1 MGDGELDE
9 LTKRV
14 IGIAYEVSNILGS
27 GFVEKVYENS
37 FFHLL
42 RKNKIDVIQQY
53 PIKVL
58 FDGVIVGEFYADL
71 LVEEK
76 VLIEL
81 KAVSELTDE
90 HLAQALN
97 YLRATGFPTGLLINF
112 GKPKIQIRRLYP
124 SPNWKKNK

>member
-71 LVEEK
+71 LVEGK